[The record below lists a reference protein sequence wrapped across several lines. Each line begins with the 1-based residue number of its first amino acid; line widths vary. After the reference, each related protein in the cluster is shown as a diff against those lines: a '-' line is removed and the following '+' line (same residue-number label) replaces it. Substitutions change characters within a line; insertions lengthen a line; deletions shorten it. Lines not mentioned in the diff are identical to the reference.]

1 MVFAIRKISVLKKEE
16 NTILEIRKIDC
27 RSAKTALCIYEFAY
41 FLLMIQTLCG
51 KFEKKIFLEVHEKLR
66 TKNIPWITSGI
77 KKLIK
82 KDKLKRKAILTN
94 LEND

>member
-1 MVFAIRKISVLKKEE
+1 
-16 NTILEIRKIDC
+16 
-27 RSAKTALCIYEFAY
+27 
-41 FLLMIQTLCG
+41 MIQTLCG
-51 KFEKKIFLEVHEKLR
+51 KFEKKLFLEVHEKLR

-77 KKLIK
+77 KELIK